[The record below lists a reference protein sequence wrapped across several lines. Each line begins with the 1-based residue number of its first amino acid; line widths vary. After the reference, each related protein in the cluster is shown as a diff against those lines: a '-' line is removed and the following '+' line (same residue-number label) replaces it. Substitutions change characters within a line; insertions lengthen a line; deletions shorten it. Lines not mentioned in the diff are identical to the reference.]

1 MIDHESR
8 QAGLYIHIPFCLS
21 KCDYCSFYSVES
33 FQSISEFIQS
43 LVQEMEFYKEFNLEF
58 NTIYFG
64 GGTPSLLSIEQ
75 ISEILKSIYRFFKIC
90 SHSEITIEVNPSDL
104 SFDYLKSLFRLG
116 VNRLNIGIQSLD
128 DYTLNV
134 LGRRHKAKDGI
145 EALVAARKS
154 GVENLGIDL
163 IYGVHGQD
171 IQQWQNTLNQVLSFS
186 PEHLSCYQL
195 SLESN
200 TPLFRRYRS
209 ENLSLPSEEKS
220 LDYFFTTS
228 QMMTEAG
235 YIHYEVSNFARTS
248 ALKSQHNI
256 KYWRHDPYIGLGPS
270 AHSFI
275 ERRRW
280 WNVSDVFKYIN
291 DIHIR
296 KKPIEQVEELTLE
309 ELAFEALFLGLRT
322 NEGIDLI
329 DYRTRFGIDLMR
341 NKRREINNMI
351 EAKLMEIKEE
361 RLYPTLSGMA
371 LADSL
376 ALL

>member
-1 MIDHESR
+1 
-8 QAGLYIHIPFCLS
+8 
-21 KCDYCSFYSVES
+21 
-33 FQSISEFIQS
+33 
-43 LVQEMEFYKEFNLEF
+43 MEFYKEFNLEF

-75 ISEILKSIYRFFKIC
+75 ISEILKSIYRFFKNC

-154 GVENLGIDL
+154 GFENLGIDL

>member
-154 GVENLGIDL
+154 GFENLGIDL

>member
-128 DYTLNV
+128 DHTLNV

-154 GVENLGIDL
+154 GFENLGIDL

>member
-154 GVENLGIDL
+154 GFENLGIDL

-296 KKPIEQVEELTLE
+296 RKPIEQVEELTLE